1 MRDVLLLFGMQG
13 SGKGTQ
19 GERIKERYGRF
30 TDVIVGQLLR
40 EGAKTNP
47 EMQALM
53 KTGKL
58 FPNPMIEAVIEERI
72 KTIPEDERIIFD
84 GFPRSEIQLE
94 IYENLAKKHGFKS
107 LAVDIII
114 TEEEALKRLSKR
126 YVCPQCDYVAIG
138 SGKCPKCGAD
148 LEKRVDDQDET
159 AVKQRISIFKKD
171 TRPIMDYFKQEGEL
185 IEVDG
190 VGTFDEVTER
200 IFKKLDDYY
209 KK

>member
-72 KTIPEDERIIFD
+72 KMIPENERIIFD

-94 IYENLAKKHGFKS
+94 IYENLAEKHGFKS
-107 LAVDIII
+107 LAVDIMI

-126 YVCPQCDYVAIG
+126 YVCPKCDHVAIG
-138 SGKCPKCGAD
+138 SGKCPKCGVD

-190 VGTFDEVTER
+190 VGTFDEVTQR
-200 IFKKLDDYY
+200 IFEKLDDYY